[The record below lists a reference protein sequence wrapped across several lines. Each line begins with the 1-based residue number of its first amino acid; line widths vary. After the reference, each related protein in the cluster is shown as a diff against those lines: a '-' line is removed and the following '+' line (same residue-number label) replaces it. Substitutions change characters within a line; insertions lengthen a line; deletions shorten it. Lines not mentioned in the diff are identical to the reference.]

1 MAQFRAN
8 LPQLHSTPFLGICG
22 MVTTFTFLEG
32 VHLPEFAAFDLLR
45 RPGGEAVLRAF
56 YERNL
61 AIAAEFGLGMVMETP
76 TWRAN
81 VDWARKLHCS
91 ETELRQ
97 VLMRSVEL
105 LCELRTET
113 PSIPVVVSGC
123 IGPRGDGYVIDIVMT
138 PEEAMHYHDLEVE
151 VFAKAGVDLITAIT
165 MTYSTEAIGVV
176 KAAQRYHIP
185 VAISF
190 TVETDGSLP
199 SRETLEAAIQ
209 RVDQGTDSY
218 PSYYLINCAHPSH
231 FRSVLLKG
239 EEWTQRVRGILVNAS
254 LKSHAELIECTELD
268 AGSPED
274 LAAEVIALREA
285 LPGLTVL
292 GGCCGT
298 DYRHIRALAQ
308 RLLV

>member
-1 MAQFRAN
+1 MAQFRSK
-8 LPQLHSTPFLGICG
+8 LPQIEAAPFLGICG
-22 MVTTFTFLEG
+22 FETTLIFIEG
-32 VHLPEFAAFDLLR
+32 VDLPEFAAFDLLR

-113 PSIPVVVSGC
+113 PSVPVVISGC
-123 IGPRGDGYVIDIVMT
+123 IGPRGDGYVIDTVMT
-138 PEEAMHYHDLEVE
+138 PEEAAHYHEFE
-151 VFAKAGVDLITAIT
+151 IGVFAETQVDLLTTATLI
-165 MTYSTEAIGVV
+165 YSAEAIGIVY
-176 KAAQRYHIP
+176 AAQRYHLP

-190 TVETDGSLP
+190 TVETNGLLP
-199 SRETLEAAIQ
+199 SGETLKAAIQ
-209 RVDQGTDSY
+209 EVDEATASY

-231 FRSVLLKG
+231 FSSVLLGGDK
-239 EEWTQRVRGILVNAS
+239 WTQRVRGLRVNAS
-254 LKSHAELIECTELD
+254 HKSHAELNECSQLD
-268 AGSPED
+268 SGSPED

-308 RLLV
+308 RLT